1 MSTVPAMPPIPAES
15 MTPVPPPTALAPTI
29 PDDMLY
35 EVVDG
40 QVVEKKMGA
49 FETGIAS
56 LLVEILGPFART
68 NRLGRFFDEMLFRI
82 DIGQDLQRR
91 PDVAFVSHAR
101 WPYNRRVPDVPV
113 WDMVPD
119 LAIEVISPSN
129 SASAV
134 LRKVHDYFK
143 AGVTS
148 RLGRLSRTGRGL
160 YLFHTPA
167 NPGGRRWPG
176 AGWRRPPPWLSTPC
190 RGLVRGWPRVTANRS
205 DRPSQRVD
213 R

>member
-15 MTPVPPPTALAPTI
+15 MIPVSPPTAISPII

-40 QVVEKKMGA
+40 QVVEKSMGA

-56 LLVEILGPFART
+56 LLVEILGPFARA
-68 NRLGRFFDEMLFRI
+68 NRLGRFFGEMLFRI

-119 LAIEVISPSN
+119 LAIEVLSTSN
-129 SASAV
+129 TAFAV
-134 LRKVHDYFK
+134 HRKIHDYFK
-143 AGVTS
+143 AGVA
-148 RLGRLSRTGRGL
+148 RVWVV
-160 YLFHTPA
+160 YPEQA
-167 NPGGRRWPG
+167 EVYIY
-176 AGWRRPPPWLSTPC
+176 STPQQVQVVGIGQELDGGDLLPGF
-190 RGLVRGWPRVTANRS
+190 RLPVAVLFEDEPE
-205 DRPSQRVD
+205 
-213 R
+213 

>member
-1 MSTVPAMPPIPAES
+1 
-15 MTPVPPPTALAPTI
+15 
-29 PDDMLY
+29 MLY

-40 QVVEKKMGA
+40 QVVEKTMGA

-56 LLVEILGPFART
+56 LLDQILGSFARA
-68 NRLGRFFDEMLFRI
+68 NRLGRFFGEMLFRI

-119 LAIEVISPSN
+119 LAIEVISPSDMM
-129 SASAV
+129 SAV

-143 AGVTS
+143 AGVT
-148 RLGRLSRTGRGL
+148 RVWVV
-160 YLFHTPA
+160 YPEQA
-167 NPGGRRWPG
+167 EVYIY
-176 AGWRRPPPWLSTPC
+176 STPQQVQVVGVGQELDGGDLLPGF
-190 RGLVRGWPRVTANRS
+190 RLPVAVLFEDEPE
-205 DRPSQRVD
+205 
-213 R
+213 

>member
-1 MSTVPAMPPIPAES
+1 MSTVPAMPSIPAES
-15 MTPVPPPTALAPTI
+15 MTPVAPSTALAPTI

-40 QVVEKKMGA
+40 QVVEKTMGA

-56 LLVEILGPFART
+56 LLDQILGTFARA
-68 NRLGRFFDEMLFRI
+68 NRLGRFFGEMLFRI
-82 DIGQDLQRR
+82 DLSQDLQRR

-143 AGVTS
+143 AGVT
-148 RLGRLSRTGRGL
+148 RVWVV
-160 YLFHTPA
+160 YPEQA
-167 NPGGRRWPG
+167 EVYIY
-176 AGWRRPPPWLSTPC
+176 STPQQIQVVGVGQELDGGDLLPGF
-190 RGLVRGWPRVTANRS
+190 RLPVAVLFEAGPE
-205 DRPSQRVD
+205 
-213 R
+213 

>member
-40 QVVEKKMGA
+40 QVVEKTMGA
-49 FETGIAS
+49 S
-56 LLVEILGPFART
+56 RLKLHRSSVEILVRSQGQIVWDGSSVRCSFVS
-68 NRLGRFFDEMLFRI
+68 I
-82 DIGQDLQRR
+82 VGQDLQRR

-134 LRKVHDYFK
+134 HRKVHDYFK
-143 AGVTS
+143 AGVTRVWVVYPEQAEVYIYS
-148 RLGRLSRTGRGL
+148 
-160 YLFHTPA
+160 TPQQIQVV
-167 NPGGRRWPG
+167 GVRPG
-176 AGWRRPPPWLSTPC
+176 AGWRRPPPRLSTPC
-190 RGLVRGWPRVTANRS
+190 RGLVRG
-205 DRPSQRVD
+205 
-213 R
+213 

>member
-1 MSTVPAMPPIPAES
+1 MSTVPDMPPIPAES
-15 MTPVPPPTALAPTI
+15 MTPVPPPTPSAPII

-40 QVVEKKMGA
+40 QVVEKTMGA

-56 LLVEILGPFART
+56 LLDQILGSFARA
-68 NRLGRFFDEMLFRI
+68 NRLGRFFGEMLFRI

-119 LAIEVISPSN
+119 LAIEVISPSDMM
-129 SASAV
+129 SAV

-143 AGVTS
+143 AGVT
-148 RLGRLSRTGRGL
+148 RVWVV
-160 YLFHTPA
+160 YPEQA
-167 NPGGRRWPG
+167 EVYIY
-176 AGWRRPPPWLSTPC
+176 STPQQVQVVGVGQELDGGDLLPGF
-190 RGLVRGWPRVTANRS
+190 RLPVAVLFEDEPE
-205 DRPSQRVD
+205 
-213 R
+213 

>member
-15 MTPVPPPTALAPTI
+15 MIPVSPPTAISPII

-40 QVVEKKMGA
+40 QILEKNMGSR
-49 FETGIAS
+49 ELEITT
-56 LLVEILGPFART
+56 ILGGYLFQFARA
-68 NRLGRFFDEMLFRI
+68 NRLGRALVEFVFRI
-82 DIGQDLQRR
+82 IVEEDMQRR

-119 LAIEVISPSN
+119 LAIEVISPSDMM
-129 SASAV
+129 SAV

-143 AGVTS
+143 AGVT
-148 RLGRLSRTGRGL
+148 RVWVV
-160 YLFHTPA
+160 YPEQA
-167 NPGGRRWPG
+167 EVYIY
-176 AGWRRPPPWLSTPC
+176 STPQQVHVVGVGQELDGGDLLPGF
-190 RGLVRGWPRVTANRS
+190 RLPVAVLFEDDPE
-205 DRPSQRVD
+205 
-213 R
+213 

>member
-15 MTPVPPPTALAPTI
+15 MIPVSPPTAISPII

-40 QVVEKKMGA
+40 QILEKNMGSR
-49 FETGIAS
+49 ELEITT
-56 LLVEILGPFART
+56 ILGGYLFQFARA
-68 NRLGRFFDEMLFRI
+68 NRLGRALVEFVFRI
-82 DIGQDLQRR
+82 IVEEDMQRR

-119 LAIEVISPSN
+119 LAIEVISPSDMM
-129 SASAV
+129 SAV

-143 AGVTS
+143 AGVT
-148 RLGRLSRTGRGL
+148 RVWVVYPERAEV
-160 YLFHTPA
+160 YIY
-167 NPGGRRWPG
+167 
-176 AGWRRPPPWLSTPC
+176 STPQQVHVVGVGQELDGGDLLPGF
-190 RGLVRGWPRVTANRS
+190 RLPVAVLFEDDPE
-205 DRPSQRVD
+205 
-213 R
+213 

>member
-1 MSTVPAMPPIPAES
+1 MSTVPAMPPNQSES
-15 MTPVPPPTALAPTI
+15 MTPVPPPAGLTATI

-40 QVVEKKMGA
+40 QVVEKTMGA

-56 LLVEILGPFART
+56 LLDQILGPYARA
-68 NRLGRFFDEMLFRI
+68 NRLGQCFIEMLFRI

-101 WPYNRRVPDVPV
+101 WPYNRRAPDVPV

-129 SASAV
+129 TAAAV
-134 LRKVHDYFK
+134 QRKVHDYFK
-143 AGVTS
+143 AGVT
-148 RLGRLSRTGRGL
+148 RVWVVYPEQGEV
-160 YLFHTPA
+160 YIY
-167 NPGGRRWPG
+167 
-176 AGWRRPPPWLSTPC
+176 STP
-190 RGLVRGWPRVTANRS
+190 RQTEVVGVGQELDGGDLLPGFRLPVAVLFEDDPE
-205 DRPSQRVD
+205 
-213 R
+213 

>member
-15 MTPVPPPTALAPTI
+15 MIPVSPPTAISPII

-40 QVVEKKMGA
+40 QVVEKSMGA

-56 LLVEILGPFART
+56 LLVEILGPFARA
-68 NRLGRFFDEMLFRI
+68 NRLGRFFGEMLFRI

-143 AGVTS
+143 AGVT
-148 RLGRLSRTGRGL
+148 RVWVV
-160 YLFHTPA
+160 YPEQA
-167 NPGGRRWPG
+167 EVYIY
-176 AGWRRPPPWLSTPC
+176 STPKQVQVVGIGQELDGGDLLPGF
-190 RGLVRGWPRVTANRS
+190 RLPVAVLFEDEPE
-205 DRPSQRVD
+205 
-213 R
+213 

>member
-1 MSTVPAMPPIPAES
+1 MSTVPAMPPIPAEP
-15 MTPVPPPTALAPTI
+15 MTPVPPPTALVPTI

-40 QVVEKKMGA
+40 QVVEKTMGA

-56 LLVEILGPFART
+56 LLVEILGPFARK
-68 NRLGRFFDEMLFRI
+68 NRLGRFFNEMLFRI

-134 LRKVHDYFK
+134 HRKVHHYFK
-143 AGVTS
+143 ARVSRVWVVYPEQAEVYIYSSPNQIEVVGVGQELDGGDLLPGF
-148 RLGRLSRTGRGL
+148 RLPVAV
-160 YLFHTPA
+160 LF
-167 NPGGRRWPG
+167 
-176 AGWRRPPPWLSTPC
+176 
-190 RGLVRGWPRVTANRS
+190 
-205 DRPSQRVD
+205 
-213 R
+213 

>member
-1 MSTVPAMPPIPAES
+1 MSTVPTMPPIPAES
-15 MTPVPPPTALAPTI
+15 MTPVPPSTAIAPTI

-40 QVVEKKMGA
+40 QVVEKTMGA

-56 LLVEILGPFART
+56 LLAEILGTFARA
-68 NRLGRFFDEMLFRI
+68 NRLGRFFNEMLFRI

-113 WDMVPD
+113 WDIVPD

-134 LRKVHDYFK
+134 HRKIHDYFK
-143 AGVTS
+143 AGVT
-148 RLGRLSRTGRGL
+148 RVWVV
-160 YLFHTPA
+160 YPEQA
-167 NPGGRRWPG
+167 EVYIY
-176 AGWRRPPPWLSTPC
+176 STPQQIQVV
-190 RGLVRGWPRVTANRS
+190 GVGQELDGGDLLPGFHLPVAALFEDDPE
-205 DRPSQRVD
+205 
-213 R
+213 